1 MHEVKLKHKHL
12 AMECD
17 QCKLVEDIPLGKTL
31 ENTIRVV
38 FLFPQMA
45 LSFLSLSPNVIGQ
58 VRGTTN
64 VLILRNRMVTHPCF
78 VDDTCCRNV
87 RSLPRLIEGINS
99 GASGK

>member
-17 QCKLVEDIPLGKTL
+17 QCKLVEDITLGKTL

-38 FLFPQMA
+38 FFFPQI
-45 LSFLSLSPNVIGQ
+45 LSLSPNVIGQ

-78 VDDTCCRNV
+78 VDDTCCRSDHV
-87 RSLPRLIEGINS
+87 RSLLRLIEGINS